1 MAAIYL
7 TTVAALVVPIDRS
20 LLLYDV
26 CNPEAVS
33 SILLS
38 NNGENLAH
46 VVVDDC
52 NSRQGIPQLYKDTNY
67 WSLHIYH
74 NTY

>member
-1 MAAIYL
+1 MAVIYS
-7 TTVAALVVPIDRS
+7 TRVAALFAPIDRR

-38 NNGENLAH
+38 NNGEDLTL
-46 VVVDDC
+46 VIVVDDC
-52 NSRQGIPQLYKDTNY
+52 KCQGIPQLYKDTNY
-67 WSLHIYH
+67 
-74 NTY
+74 

>member
-1 MAAIYL
+1 MAVIYS
-7 TTVAALVVPIDRS
+7 TRVAALFAPIDRR

-38 NNGENLAH
+38 NNGEDLTL
-46 VVVDDC
+46 VIVVDDC
-52 NSRQGIPQLYKDTNY
+52 NKCQGIPQLYKDTNY
-67 WSLHIYH
+67 
-74 NTY
+74 